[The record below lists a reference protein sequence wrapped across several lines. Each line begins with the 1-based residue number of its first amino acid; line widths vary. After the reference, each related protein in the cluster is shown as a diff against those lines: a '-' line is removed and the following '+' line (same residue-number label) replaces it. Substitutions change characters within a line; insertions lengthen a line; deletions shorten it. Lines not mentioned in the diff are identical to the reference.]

1 MPTTGLIKRLCL
13 LWLLSLP
20 CLAHAAAPSA
30 LFYMMGT
37 QKSIDSFVQ
46 HAGKIDVLV
55 PTWYNVD
62 PHGLVSGQPNPYV
75 MQVARTNGVAVMPIL
90 SAGGD
95 RAGFHQLL
103 GDEKAKQAM
112 IASLLE
118 QAALHG
124 FSGFQFDFE
133 NIDWTDRDALTL
145 LTAQTAKALHQHG
158 LQLSMAV
165 VPNAPGY
172 AGGGA
177 FSKWMWEYWRGAYD
191 LKALAKVLDVVCLMT
206 YDQHTRWTTP
216 GPVAGMPWTMEH
228 LKYALQAVPKEKLSL
243 GIALYG
249 YHWYAGNPVRE
260 DGKESSNIS
269 ADYIDADE
277 SLPLAKQYGATLQW
291 DPVEHESWFY
301 FYRDQMREWVFLP
314 DAHAFR
320 DRYALVKQYG
330 LQGFCSWVLGA
341 EDPAIWD
348 ALPEARH
355 ASGQPSAMLR
365 AGDSRAA
372 RVAAARALKRHA
384 DVAKLTSLTGGA
396 EENR

>member
-1 MPTTGLIKRLCL
+1 MQMTLIKRLCAL
-13 LWLLSLP
+13 LLLLLP
-20 CLAHAAAPSA
+20 CAAYARTPSA
-30 LFYMMGT
+30 MFYLMST
-37 QKSIDSFVQ
+37 QKSIGSFVQ
-46 HAGKIDVLV
+46 HVSKIDVVV

-62 PHGLVSGQPNPYV
+62 QNGLVSGQPNPYV
-75 MQVARTNGVAVMPIL
+75 MQVAKANGVAVMPII
-90 SAGGD
+90 SSGGD
-95 RAGFHQLL
+95 RATFHQLL
-103 GDEKAKQAM
+103 GNEKAKQAM
-112 IASLLE
+112 IDSLVE
-118 QAALHG
+118 QATLHG

-145 LTAQTAKALHQHG
+145 LTTQTAKALHQHD

-191 LKALAKVLDVVCLMT
+191 LKALAKVLDLVCLMT

-216 GPVAGMPWTMEH
+216 GPVAGMPWMMEH
-228 LKYALQAVPKEKLSL
+228 LKYALQVVPKEKLSL
-243 GIALYG
+243 GIPLYG

-269 ADYIDADE
+269 AAYIDADE
-277 SLPLAKQYGATLQW
+277 SLPLAKQYGVTLQW

-314 DAHAFR
+314 DVRAFR
-320 DRYALVKQYG
+320 DRYALLQQYG

-341 EDPAIWD
+341 EDPAIWNE
-348 ALPEARH
+348 LPDARH
-355 ASGQPSAMLR
+355 ASGQASA
-365 AGDSRAA
+365 SR
-372 RVAAARALKRHA
+372 
-384 DVAKLTSLTGGA
+384 
-396 EENR
+396 

>member
-1 MPTTGLIKRLCL
+1 MKRLFALLCL
-13 LWLLSLP
+13 ILP
-20 CLAHAAAPSA
+20 LGAYAHAPSA
-30 LFYMMGT
+30 MFYMMDS
-37 QKSIDSFVQ
+37 QKSINSFEQ
-46 HAGKIDVLV
+46 HVNKIDVLV

-62 PHGLVSGQPNPYV
+62 ANGLVSGQPNSYV
-75 MQVARTNGVAVMPIL
+75 MQIAKANKVSVMPIV
-90 SAGGD
+90 SSDGD
-95 RAGFHQLL
+95 RATFHQLL
-103 GDEKAKQAM
+103 GNEKAKQAM
-112 IASLLE
+112 IASLLQ

-124 FSGFQFDFE
+124 FSGYQFDFE
-133 NIDWTDRDALTL
+133 NIAWTDRDALTL
-145 LTAQTAKALHQHG
+145 LTQQTAEALHKHG
-158 LQLSMAV
+158 LQLTMAV

-172 AGGGA
+172 AGAGA

-228 LKYALQAVPKEKLSL
+228 LKYALQVVPKEKLSL

-249 YHWYAGNPVRE
+249 YHWYAGNPVRA

-277 SLPLAKQYGATLQW
+277 SLPLAKQYGATIQW

-320 DRYALVKQYG
+320 DRYAVVKQYD

-341 EDPAIWD
+341 EDPAMWNELPD
-348 ALPEARH
+348 AWH
-355 ASGQPSAMLR
+355 ASGQPSAMVHAHGSNGASSKGSGSHGTDARTTEMASL
-365 AGDSRAA
+365 ADS
-372 RVAAARALKRHA
+372 
-384 DVAKLTSLTGGA
+384 A
-396 EENR
+396 EKSR

>member
-1 MPTTGLIKRLCL
+1 MKRLFVL
-13 LWLLSLP
+13 LLLLLP
-20 CLAHAAAPSA
+20 CAAYARAPSA
-30 LFYMMGT
+30 MFYMLGS

-62 PHGLVSGQPNPYV
+62 ADGLVSGQPNPYV
-75 MQVARTNGVAVMPIL
+75 MQVAKANGVAVMPIL

-95 RAGFHQLL
+95 RALFHQLL
-103 GDEKAKQAM
+103 GNEKAKQAM
-112 IASLLE
+112 IAALVE

-145 LTAQTAKALHQHG
+145 LTKQTADALHRHG

-172 AGGGA
+172 AGGGP
-177 FSKWMWEYWRGAYD
+177 FSKWMWQYWRGAYD
-191 LKALAKVLDVVCLMT
+191 LKALAKVLDLVCLMT

-228 LKYALQAVPKEKLSL
+228 LTYALQVVPKEKLSL

-249 YHWYAGNPVRE
+249 YHWYAGSPVRP
-260 DGKESSNIS
+260 DGKESSNIA

-314 DAHAFR
+314 DAHAFH
-320 DRYALVKQYG
+320 DRYAVVKQYD

-341 EDPAIWD
+341 EDPAMWNE
-348 ALPEARH
+348 LPDARH
-355 ASGQPSAMLR
+355 ASGQPSAMI
-365 AGDSRAA
+365 
-372 RVAAARALKRHA
+372 HA
-384 DVAKLTSLTGGA
+384 HGSKGANSLGSDPHGKDVGATKTASLADGT
-396 EENR
+396 EKT